1 MNVIRAIIAELR
13 TPSGQIG
20 PLNGVYLR
28 AATGV
33 WHAVAGAV
41 AASLFGAWGLGFAAA
56 LAVAYWIGKELG
68 DLRRGGSFWDG
79 AEDTVMI
86 ALGAWYGAAWW
97 PAMICGA
104 GLYIMAVAAWRRH
117 VSV

>member
-1 MNVIRAIIAELR
+1 MNILALIIAELR

-20 PLNGVYLR
+20 PLSGLYLR

-33 WHAVAGAV
+33 WHSVAGAV
-41 AASLFGAWGLGFAAA
+41 AASVFGAWGLGFAVVMAWFYYM
-56 LAVAYWIGKELG
+56 VKELA

-79 AEDTVMI
+79 AEDTVMV

-104 GLYIMAVAAWRRH
+104 GLYIMAVAAWRRG
-117 VSV
+117 